1 MAKRGVK
8 KKQFRND
15 FGVFVCPHVLEGA
28 NVLEVVRDSEG
39 DWQFRC
45 GDTDA
50 DSDADL
56 ILVAVGDVIASDPS
70 LEQSVELQIGT
81 GIERKATYKDWESFT
96 IEE

>member
-15 FGVFVCPHVLEGA
+15 FGVFVCPHVLAGA
-28 NVLEVVRDSEG
+28 KVLEVVRDSEG

-45 GDTDA
+45 GDTAA

-56 ILVAVGDVIASDPS
+56 TLVAVGDVLASDPS
-70 LEQSVELQIGT
+70 LAQSVELEIGQ
-81 GIERKATYKDWESFT
+81 GIERAASYKDWETFT